1 MQSLLKRA
9 RSALLLVAL
18 LVLSGCYLPASFDAE
33 LELSR
38 TGLYKM
44 SFDGFIVETGLYNEI
59 RLNKIDQEKIQEKI
73 ATILRDFK
81 RDSSTK
87 SVSHFGKGAFK
98 VNWVKSGDII
108 RSRQVMCFRRNENML
123 SISFNKNTGRIGLA
137 GRYIQKKDGDR
148 IQAMGLD
155 VKGVIRIKTDAKV
168 LSHNAQKTFKEGAVT
183 VYFWELKSV
192 YDRAPKME
200 VVLRS
205 PPLFPRQAPD
215 QAGGVPA
222 PTAHGLNFPVEL
234 IHQCSHRQS
243 RFVFASFRQG
253 DTQILAHPIDREA
266 EIKFII
272 DHGVAPVGHLPRA
285 RRALGNH
292 IDHPFA
298 IKPGA
303 DCEIQP
309 FR

>member
-1 MQSLLKRA
+1 MNSMQSLLKRA

-38 TGLYKM
+38 TGQYKM

-108 RSRQVMCFRRNENML
+108 RSRQVMFFRRNENML

-200 VVLRS
+200 VVLR
-205 PPLFPRQAPD
+205 
-215 QAGGVPA
+215 
-222 PTAHGLNFPVEL
+222 
-234 IHQCSHRQS
+234 
-243 RFVFASFRQG
+243 
-253 DTQILAHPIDREA
+253 
-266 EIKFII
+266 
-272 DHGVAPVGHLPRA
+272 
-285 RRALGNH
+285 
-292 IDHPFA
+292 
-298 IKPGA
+298 
-303 DCEIQP
+303 
-309 FR
+309 